1 MYLFDT
7 DVLSE
12 LRKRRRDPQV
22 VAWIDSV
29 APADLFLSTV
39 TIFEIERGIEQRR
52 RDEPAFARDLA
63 TWLDTTLRL
72 YGERVLPLT
81 VAIAR
86 RWGRLSAQIGN
97 KNLDLAIAAT
107 ALEHGL
113 SVVTHNV
120 AHYRS
125 TGAAMV
131 NPFESKSK
139 RG

>member
-1 MYLFDT
+1 MYLLDT

-12 LRKRRRDPQV
+12 LRKRKRDVQV
-22 VAWIDSV
+22 MAWIDSV

-52 RDEPAFARDLA
+52 RDEPAFAQDLA

-113 SVVTHNV
+113 AVVTRNV

-125 TGAAMV
+125 TGTAME
-131 NPFESKSK
+131 NPFESRSK
-139 RG
+139 RS